1 MDLECQAE
9 RPALK
14 GDKVPGKGFR
24 QGHAFLEHSFNSF
37 VQVPYGNSQSDRKV
51 L

>member
-9 RPALK
+9 RLALK
-14 GDKVPGKGFR
+14 GDKVPGKDFR
-24 QGHAFLEHSFNSF
+24 QGNAFLEHSSDSF
-37 VQVPYGNSQSDRKV
+37 LKVPYGNSQTDMEG